1 MTKIRIAGA
10 QLPVNDYS
18 ILYNLN
24 EIKKALDWA
33 AENDV
38 DVLQTPEASLS
49 GYDSKHWLYRQTEK
63 SQDDILL
70 NDALKEVED
79 YQKKLGVGLNLGT
92 CILSQEF
99 GGNFAR
105 NQIRY
110 YNKEGAIYF
119 TTEKTCLVGADEPVI
134 SSFFPL
140 EVFQLPMI
148 GGIGG
153 RCVGMI
159 CNDMWSF
166 TPNMPHNTIAKQSLI
181 EKIVDEQPDI
191 IFHATNGY
199 KFNPYTLEK
208 AGENLVSIRDNV
220 YEPWHDGWLKF
231 TAFSGISHILTVET
245 CTEWDWDGDENTVD
259 KFKTA
264 SVSGVLNPLGQ
275 WEVQAPRYGRQYF
288 YYDYDTNSTHKYHT
302 IIHHENNGSLVN
314 VIPAA
319 GNSLMK
325 QFETLTNHEHRYEN
339 K

>member
-1 MTKIRIAGA
+1 MSKIRIAGA
-10 QLPVNDYS
+10 QIPVNDYS

-38 DVLQTPEASLS
+38 DIIQTPEASLS
-49 GYDSKHWLYRQTEK
+49 GYDSNHWLYRNTEK
-63 SQDDILL
+63 SQDDITVA
-70 NDALKEVED
+70 DALKEVED

-110 YNKEGAIYF
+110 YNKEGAVYF

-134 SSFFPL
+134 GSFAPL
-140 EVFQLPMI
+140 EVFQLPLVD
-148 GGIGG
+148 GLGG

-166 TPNMPHNTIAKQSLI
+166 THNQSHNTIFKETLI

-199 KFNPYTLEK
+199 KFDLKTIE
-208 AGENLVSIRDNV
+208 AGKHFVSIRDNV
-220 YEPWHDGWLKF
+220 YDPWHEGWLKF
-231 TAFSGISHILTVET
+231 TAFSGISHILTVDT

-259 KFKTA
+259 KFKTS
-264 SVSGVLNPLGQ
+264 SVSGVLNPVGE
-275 WEVQAPRYGRQYF
+275 WVVQAPRYGRQYF
-288 YYDYDTNSTHKYHT
+288 YYDYDTSSKRKYHNL
-302 IIHHENNGSLVN
+302 IHDENNGTLKN
-314 VIPAA
+314 IIPGPA
-319 GNSLMK
+319 NSSMK
-325 QFETLTNHEHRYEN
+325 QFEIPTNEN
-339 K
+339 